1 MKKDF
6 IFLAIIIFLA
16 VVLFQG
22 VKIQSVEEY
31 YDEHLDD
38 IVDGAETVYISIDC
52 ITALDYANMLAPAQN
67 QKMPSDGIIFATKQ
81 LRLRKND
88 TVYDILNRVTRVY
101 KIQAESIYAKQF
113 GSVYIQGINHLYEF
127 DCGDLSGWMYSVNG
141 VFPNYGCSKYYLKEG
156 DVICWRYTCDLGRDI
171 GGDMLDTPNNN
182 GSEQNNAEPQSD
194 YGEQNN
200 FNKQN
205 ICIKQGGYIKQ
216 SDYVKWNKKHIG
228 RAKQS
233 GNTNVATAT
242 LKSKNKHC
250 FKREG
255 CYEIL

>member
-6 IFLAIIIFLA
+6 VFLVIIIFLA
-16 VVLFQG
+16 VVLCQG

-38 IVDGAETVYISIDC
+38 IVDGCETVYISIDC
-52 ITALDYANMLAPAQN
+52 ITALDYISVLAPAQSE
-67 QKMPSDGIIFATKQ
+67 KIPSDGVIFAKKQ

-113 GSVYIQGINHLYEF
+113 ASVYIQGINHLYEF

-141 VFPNYGCSKYYLKEG
+141 VFPNYGCSKYYLKDG

-171 GGDMLDTPNNN
+171 GGDFIGSPNNN
-182 GSEQNNAEPQSD
+182 GSSNNNDDLNNARAF
-194 YGEQNN
+194 NN
-200 FNKQN
+200 EYFFKLKNPF
-205 ICIKQGGYIKQ
+205 
-216 SDYVKWNKKHIG
+216 KKVLFAKG
-228 RAKQS
+228 RGFYAI
-233 GNTNVATAT
+233 
-242 LKSKNKHC
+242 
-250 FKREG
+250 F
-255 CYEIL
+255 